1 MITID
6 TGLNDVYVYSKN
18 SSLINW
24 NLKLMTKQIRDKIE
38 IDIPMTVDFF
48 GNSFYKLTF
57 TPPVLDSKEYDF
69 EITSGTEL
77 IDKGILRNGTI

>member
-6 TGLNDVYVYSKN
+6 TGLNSVYVYSKN
-18 SSLINW
+18 STLIDW
-24 NLKLMTKQIRDKIE
+24 NLKLIGKEIRERIE

-57 TPPVLDSKEYDF
+57 TSPALTSKEYDF

-77 IDKGILRNGTI
+77 IDKGILRNGSI